1 MTMLG
6 QGDTGEQ
13 MHPGPRIWK
22 RKLILATLL
31 MRMYFAKSNI
41 NFSVPAVDFY
51 YFHIEMYKF
60 LGFNLL
66 SIKERTIPFSTLR
79 FQ

>member
-13 MHPGPRIWK
+13 MHPGPTICK
-22 RKLILATLL
+22 RKLILVTLL

-41 NFSVPAVDFY
+41 NISVPAVGFY
-51 YFHIEMYKF
+51 
-60 LGFNLL
+60 
-66 SIKERTIPFSTLR
+66 
-79 FQ
+79 